1 MRTFK
6 RDTTLLALKMEEDD
20 QEPRNMSD
28 LKMLERQKTHSPIEP
43 SERNKALLTP

>member
-28 LKMLERQKTHSPIEP
+28 LKMLE
-43 SERNKALLTP
+43 KAKNTFSHRAFREE